1 MDHEVLPFTPEILD
15 ALPEELAELYRN
27 LENTLLEEICS
38 RLKVSGELNEVTVL
52 DIQALRSHGISQ
64 QEIEQA
70 IKRTTNIGEKE
81 LNKLFDDVVERNQKY
96 YTYLINR
103 SDVTAP
109 KTMLSASDFD
119 AIKKQ
124 TLDTFR
130 NLTQSMAFCSTM
142 AERCSGLQV
151 LTNGHLIMPCCR
163 YRVEQ
168 SVTIRLLKVP

>member
-1 MDHEVLPFTPEILD
+1 MRYPFTPELLD

-38 RLKVSGELNEVTVL
+38 RLKASGELNEVTVL

-96 YTYLINR
+96 YTYLIDR

-109 KTMLSASDFD
+109 KTLLSIEDTY
-119 AIKKQ
+119 AIYEQ
-124 TLDTFR
+124 TRQTFR
-130 NLTQSMAFCSTM
+130 NITQSMAFLLDNGRTLLRPAS
-142 AERCSGLQV
+142 AYQWALDNAV
-151 LTNGHLIMPCCR
+151 L
-163 YRVEQ
+163 
-168 SVTIRLLKVP
+168 

>member
-1 MDHEVLPFTPEILD
+1 MQKYPFTPEVLD

-119 AIKKQ
+119 AIKSRHL
-124 TLDTFR
+124 THFAILH
-130 NLTQSMAFCSTM
+130 NLWHFCSTM

-168 SVTIRLLKVP
+168 SATIRQLEAL